1 MPNFN
6 LTEVSSIWVQVLGFL
21 VAVLLSGLITPMIR
35 KWAIDAGQYD
45 IPNDRKIHKFPVPRV
60 GGVAIWGGFML
71 TIGIFSI
78 FYFSQFGNNAL
89 DGILL
94 GATIIFFVGLLDDL
108 YNLSPYLK
116 LFGQFLA
123 AAVAFQLGVQITAV
137 DLVFS
142 KILLL
147 QALCFPITIIWIIG
161 ISNAMNFIDGVDGL
175 AGGVSM
181 ISALTLFVVA
191 LAMHEPVPALLAIML
206 SGAALG
212 FLNLN
217 FYPARIFMGDSGALF
232 CGFILACI
240 AVTGVLK
247 TLTMTMLV
255 PVIILTVPIMDITYS
270 TLRRLWKFQS
280 PFHADSDHLHHKLLK
295 AGFSQIRTVSAM
307 YLICIIGGIIAS
319 YYIGHLNEYLF
330 TLVCVILFSIA
341 LVVITRLATR
351 HSAGRLDLTQVKPDN
366 IQSQHHP
373 S

>member
-6 LTEVSSIWVQVLGFL
+6 FVDISSLWVLIFGFL
-21 VAVLLSGLITPMIR
+21 LALLISGCLTPLVR
-35 KWAIDAGQYD
+35 RWAIDAGHYD
-45 IPNDRKIHKFPVPRV
+45 IPNDRKLHKLPVPRI

-71 TIGIFSI
+71 ALGIFNLL
-78 FYFSQFGNNAL
+78 YPGQLENNAL

-94 GATIIFFVGLLDDL
+94 GGAIIFFVGLLDDI

-123 AAVAFQLGVQITAV
+123 AAVAFQLGVQVIAL
-137 DLVFS
+137 DLPFS

-147 QALCFPITIIWIIG
+147 QVLSFPVTILWIIG

-181 ISALTLFVVA
+181 ISALTLSVVA
-191 LAMHEPVPALLAIML
+191 INMHEPVPALLAIIL
-206 SGAALG
+206 SGATLG

-232 CGFILACI
+232 CGFILASI

-247 TLTMTMLV
+247 ALTMTMLL
-255 PVIILTVPIMDITYS
+255 PVIILTVPILDITYS

-280 PFHADSDHLHHKLLK
+280 PFVADSEHLHHKLLK
-295 AGFSQIRTVSAM
+295 AGFSQVRTVIAL
-307 YLICIIGGIIAS
+307 YAVCIIAGMIAS
-319 YYIGHLNEYLF
+319 YYINHLQEYL
-330 TLVCVILFSIA
+330 LALCSVVVFSII
-341 LVVITRLATR
+341 LVVITRWTTR
-351 HSAGRLDLTQVKPDN
+351 HSERRLDLTKVKSDV
-366 IQSQHHP
+366 
-373 S
+373 

>member
-1 MPNFN
+1 MPPINF
-6 LTEVSSIWVQVLGFL
+6 TDISSVWVQILGFFL
-21 VAVLLSGLITPMIR
+21 ALIISGLVTPLIR
-35 KWAIDAGQYD
+35 KMAVDAGHYD
-45 IPNDRKIHKFPVPRV
+45 IPNDRKIHKFPIPRV
-60 GGVAIWGGFML
+60 GGIAIWGGFMA
-71 TIGIFSI
+71 TMGILSLI
-78 FYFSQFGNNAL
+78 YRDQFENAGM

-94 GATIIFFVGLLDDL
+94 GGTIIFFVGLLDDL

-123 AAVAFQLGVQITAV
+123 AVTAFQLGVQIIAL
-137 DLVFS
+137 DLPLS

-147 QALCFPITIIWIIG
+147 QVLSFPVTLIWIIG

-181 ISALTLFVVA
+181 ISALTLSVVA
-191 LAMHEPVPALLAIML
+191 LNMHEPVPALFAITL

-232 CGFILACI
+232 CGFVLACI

-255 PVIILTVPIMDITYS
+255 PVIILTVPILDITYS

-280 PFHADSDHLHHKLLK
+280 PFVADSDHLHHKLLK
-295 AGFSQIRTVSAM
+295 AGFSQIRTVVAM
-307 YLICIIGGIIAS
+307 YTVCIIGGIIAS
-319 YYIGHLNEYLF
+319 VYIGHLHEYMIAL
-330 TLVCVILFSIA
+330 LSVILFSTL
-341 LVVITRLATR
+341 LVIVTRLWTKSGEHR
-351 HSAGRLDLTQVKPDN
+351 IDLTKVE
-366 IQSQHHP
+366 
-373 S
+373 